1 MDIVGRKLI
10 LSTIGTQRVKSKKGN
25 LAKLTF
31 AKNSGSVTREREKNW
46 PIADHCVP
54 SNNPRKNC
62 AAVPFPFLKWRMC

>member
-31 AKNSGSVTREREKNW
+31 TKNSGSVTREREK
-46 PIADHCVP
+46 IGQ
-54 SNNPRKNC
+54 
-62 AAVPFPFLKWRMC
+62 